1 MSCPSTA
8 CYDPGL
14 DSKPQGPRFLLAA
27 ILLYLL
33 LAIATALTARPW
45 CDEAWFADP
54 AFSLIHTGQ
63 FATPV
68 LEPTGNYRHPTGI
81 QQYTYWIMPLHGLV
95 QAPWYEIFGFGFPS
109 LRLLSVLWGLLGLA
123 AVFELVRRLSGNAAI
138 AAIAVA
144 LLACDFIYIGTA
156 GTGRMDMMCAALV
169 FGGLALY
176 ARYRES
182 APRRAIFAGHALIA
196 AAAFTHPIGGMIGFV
211 ALMVLMLPEVL
222 HQKRDLI
229 LFGVPPYLI
238 FAAGW
243 AIYISRRPDYFAAQ
257 FFSNSEGR
265 FTDLLN
271 PIRMVTREISERYVF
286 AYGGFSKAG
295 LIKLYVL
302 ALYVACG
309 ALLLASG
316 KLRRRLGAPKLLA
329 VCITCVVALMLL
341 DSSRQSYYLIYAVI
355 PLAILTAGCLW
366 TAWQEYTR
374 LRVPMVAAL
383 ILLAGIQIA
392 TVGSRIR
399 TNPMGRGLQPL
410 VTFLRQRYPVQRIDG
425 SAEIGM
431 ALGFPANFVD
441 DPSLGYYTHRP
452 PDAFIVEEVGYQQF
466 FIGFC
471 RNQPEVCRYVT
482 DLRDH
487 YTRVYDAGGYTVYAR
502 Q

>member
-1 MSCPSTA
+1 
-8 CYDPGL
+8 L
-14 DSKPQGPRFLLAA
+14 DSKPQFPWLFSAA
-27 ILLYLL
+27 ILIYLL

-95 QAPWYEIFGFGFPS
+95 QVPWYEIFGFGFAS

-123 AVFELVRRLSGNAAI
+123 AIFELVRNLSGNATMG
-138 AAIAVA
+138 AIAVA
-144 LLACDFIYIGTA
+144 LLAVDFIYIGTA

-169 FGGLALY
+169 FGALALFS
-176 ARYRES
+176 RYRES
-182 APRRAIFAGHALIA
+182 APRRAIAAAHTLIA
-196 AAAFTHPIGGMIGFV
+196 AAAFTHPVGGMVGLV
-211 ALMVLMLPEVL
+211 ALVVLMSPEAL
-222 HQKRDLI
+222 RHKRDQI
-229 LFGVPPYLI
+229 LFGLPPYLV

-243 AIYISRRPDYFAAQ
+243 ALYISRHPDYFAAQ

-265 FTDLLN
+265 FTDLVN
-271 PIRMVTREISERYVF
+271 PVRMLTREVGERYLGAF
-286 AYGGFSKAG
+286 GGFTKAG
-295 LIKLYVL
+295 LIKSYILAMYAVCGVL
-302 ALYVACG
+302 VIAAG
-309 ALLLASG
+309 R
-316 KLRRRLGAPKLLA
+316 LRRRLNSPKLLA
-329 VCITCVVALMLL
+329 VCGTFVLALMVL
-341 DSSRQSYYLIYAVI
+341 DSTRQTYYLIYVVI
-355 PLAILTAGCLW
+355 PLAILTAACVW
-366 TAWQEYTR
+366 TAWNEYPH
-374 LRVPMVAAL
+374 LRVPIAAAL
-383 ILLAGIQIA
+383 VLFAGVQFA

-399 TNPMGRGLQPL
+399 TNPMGRGFEPL
-410 VTFLRQRYPVQRIDG
+410 VAFLRERYLSQRVDG

-466 FIGFC
+466 FIGF
-471 RNQPEVCRYVT
+471 RKNQPEVYRYVT

-487 YTRVYDAGGYTVYAR
+487 YARVYDAGGYTVYAR